1 MILNIINMTTGGTGT
16 SSLNPLNFIEIIA
29 DITFS
34 IRIVADLGLLHF
46 QFTIE
51 AETGNHS

>member
-1 MILNIINMTTGGTGT
+1 MTTGGTGT
-16 SSLNPLNFIEIIA
+16 SSLNPLNFIEIIS